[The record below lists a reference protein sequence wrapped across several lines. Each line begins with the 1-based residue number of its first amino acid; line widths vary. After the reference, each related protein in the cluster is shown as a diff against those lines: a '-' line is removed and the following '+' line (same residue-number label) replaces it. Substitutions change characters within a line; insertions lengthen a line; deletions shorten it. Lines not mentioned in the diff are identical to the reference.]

1 MDLIG
6 NILSPLFALGLPISD
21 HVRNLI
27 LPVLAIALVQ
37 SLVSYFLERRFHENR
52 YVQVGVAL
60 MAATTATIVTVWLLR
75 SHVAMGCA
83 DVRAAASAC
92 SSGDVLAAF
101 VLFVLIWC
109 AVFHLI
115 AWHFGRSISS
125 TRFGNN
131 WVKAIDY
138 VYLTLSATG
147 ILRIILGLV
156 EPPASSLS
164 YATLAA
170 PLILGIAIAIRLTK
184 TTIEIQ
190 RWD

>member
-1 MDLIG
+1 MDLAG
-6 NILSPLFALGLPISD
+6 NILSRLFGLGLPISD
-21 HVRNLI
+21 HVKNLI
-27 LPVLAIALVQ
+27 LPFLAVVLVQ
-37 SLVSYFLERRFHENR
+37 SLLSYLVERRFHENR

-60 MAATTATIVTVWLLR
+60 MAAFTATILTVLLLR

-92 SSGDVLAAF
+92 SSGDVLVAF
-101 VLFVLIWC
+101 ALFVLIWC
-109 AVFHLI
+109 AVFHLV
-115 AWHFGRSISS
+115 AWHFGRSFSS
-125 TRFGNN
+125 TRFGNS

-147 ILRIILGLV
+147 ILRIVLGLV
-156 EPPASSLS
+156 EPPSLS

-170 PLILGIAIAIRLTK
+170 PLILGIAIAIRMTK

-190 RWD
+190 NWD